1 MVRLAL
7 TEDVGGGDATTDAVV
22 DAGARARAHIEAKHE
37 GILAGS
43 GVAALAFRELDP
55 EMRITWAVPDGGP
68 VPKGATV
75 ATIEGTTR
83 AILTAERV
91 ALNFLQHLSGIATLA
106 GAFVKAVEGTGVQIL
121 DTRKTTPGL
130 RILEKYA
137 VLAGGAMN
145 HRFGLFD
152 GVLIKENHAKA
163 AGSLRAAVERA
174 KRYVAEAPPLE
185 NTPRGESEKKLP
197 IVVEVRTVE
206 EALDVAEMGVDR
218 LLLDNFTPGKISDV
232 VKRLGLSKKSARA
245 KGKSGAPETGGGA
258 SVGAPEV
265 EVSGGVRLANVR
277 EFAIPGVSYI
287 SIGAL
292 THSAPALDLS
302 LLLDGTL

>member
-1 MVRLAL
+1 MRLEAIALPMVRLAL

-22 DAGARARAHIEAKHE
+22 DASARARAHIEARHE

-55 EMRITWAVPDGGP
+55 EMQIAWSCPDGGTI
-68 VPKGATV
+68 PKGTPLATL
-75 ATIEGTTR
+75 EGSAR

-106 GAFVKAVEGTGVQIL
+106 GAFVKAVEGTGVHIL

-152 GVLIKENHAKA
+152 GVLVKENHIKA
-163 AGSLRAAVERA
+163 AGGVAAAVTRA
-174 KRYVAEAPPLE
+174 K
-185 NTPRGESEKKLP
+185 ESAQPKGLP
-197 IVVEVRTVE
+197 VVVEVRSVE
-206 EALDVAEMGVDR
+206 DAIDVAGMGVDR
-218 LLLDNFTPGKISDV
+218 LLLDNFTPPKIAEV
-232 VKRLGLSKKSARA
+232 VKRLGLGKKTVRT
-245 KGKSGAPETGGGA
+245 KGKSGAPEAGGA
-258 SVGAPEV
+258 AGGPPEI

-277 EFAIPGVSYI
+277 EYAIPGVSYI

-302 LLLDGTL
+302 LILDENL

>member
-22 DAGARARAHIEAKHE
+22 DPFARARAHIQAKHE

-43 GVAALAFRELDP
+43 AVAALAFRELDP
-55 EMRITWAVPDGGP
+55 EMRITWGSPDGGP
-68 VPKGATV
+68 VPRSAPV
-75 ATIEGTTR
+75 AVLEGSAR

-106 GAFVKAVEGTGVQIL
+106 GAFVRAVEGTGVHIL

-152 GVLIKENHAKA
+152 GVLVKENHAKA
-163 AGSLRAAVERA
+163 AGGLRAAVERA
-174 KRYVAEAPPLE
+174 QKSALL
-185 NTPRGESEKKLP
+185 KKLP
-197 IVVEVRTVE
+197 VVVEVRSVE
-206 EALDVAEMGVDR
+206 EAVEVGGMGVDR
-218 LLLDNFTPGKISDV
+218 LLLDNFAPGKIADV
-232 VKRLGLSKKSARA
+232 IKRLGLSRKTPRA
-245 KGKSGAPETGGGA
+245 KGKSGAPEAGGGA
-258 SVGAPEV
+258 PGGAPEI

-292 THSAPALDLS
+292 THSAPALDLT
-302 LLLDGTL
+302 LLIDEVL

>member
-1 MVRLAL
+1 MRLAL

-22 DAGARARAHIEAKHE
+22 DPTARARAHIEAKHE

-43 GVAALAFRELDP
+43 AVAALAFRELDP
-55 EMRITWAVPDGGP
+55 TIRITWGAPDGGP
-68 VPKGATV
+68 VPRGAPV
-75 ATIEGTTR
+75 AVIEGSTR

-106 GAFVKAVEGTGVQIL
+106 CSFVKAVEGTGVHIL

-152 GVLIKENHAKA
+152 GVLVKENHARA
-163 AGSLRAAVERA
+163 AGGLRQAVERA
-174 KRYVAEAPPLE
+174 KASAH
-185 NTPRGESEKKLP
+185 EKKLAV
-197 IVVEVRTVE
+197 VVEVRTLE
-206 EALDVAEMGVDR
+206 EALEVGGMGVDR
-218 LLLDNFTPGKISDV
+218 ILLDNFTPAKVADV
-232 VKRLGLSKKSARA
+232 VKRLGLTRKAPRA
-245 KGKSGAPETGGGA
+245 KGKSGAPEAAGGTPGGA
-258 SVGAPEV
+258 MEI

-302 LLLDGTL
+302 LLIDEAL

>member
-1 MVRLAL
+1 VRLAL

-22 DAGARARAHIEAKHE
+22 DPGARARAHIEARNE

-43 GVAALAFRELDP
+43 AVAALAFRELDP
-55 EMRITWAVPDGGP
+55 EMKITWAVPDGGL
-68 VPKGATV
+68 V
-75 ATIEGTTR
+75 ARDTAIVALEGSTR

-106 GAFVKAVEGTGVQIL
+106 ASFVNAVEGTGVHIL

-152 GVLIKENHAKA
+152 GVLVKENHARA
-163 AGSLRAAVERA
+163 AGGLAAAVARA
-174 KRYVAEAPPLE
+174 KEAAHP
-185 NTPRGESEKKLP
+185 KKLP
-197 IVVEVRTVE
+197 VVVEVRSVE
-206 EALDVAEMGVDR
+206 EALEVAGMNVDR
-218 LLLDNFTPGKISDV
+218 LLLDNFTPPRIAEV
-232 VKRLGLSKKSARA
+232 VKRLGLGKKSVRGR
-245 KGKSGAPETGGGA
+245 GKSGAPEAGGGA
-258 SVGAPEV
+258 PGGPLEI

-277 EFAIPGVSYI
+277 EYAIPGVSYI

-302 LLLDGTL
+302 LLLDEAL

>member
-1 MVRLAL
+1 MRLAL

-55 EMRITWAVPDGGP
+55 DMQITWSCPDGGAIP
-68 VPKGATV
+68 LNTSV
-75 ATIEGTTR
+75 AILEGSAR

-106 GAFVKAVEGTGVQIL
+106 GAFVKAVEGTGVHIL

-152 GVLIKENHAKA
+152 GVLVKENHAKA
-163 AGSLRAAVERA
+163 AGGIAPAVARA
-174 KRYVAEAPPLE
+174 KEAAHPK
-185 NTPRGESEKKLP
+185 RLP
-197 IVVEVRTVE
+197 VVVEVRTVE
-206 EALDVAEMGVDR
+206 EALEVASMNVDR
-218 LLLDNFTPGKISDV
+218 LLLDNFTPPKIAEV
-232 VKRLGLSKKSARA
+232 VKRLGLGKKSARA
-245 KGKSGAPETGGGA
+245 KGKSGAPEAGGGA
-258 SVGAPEV
+258 PGGPPEI
-265 EVSGGVRLANVR
+265 EVSGGVRLSNVR
-277 EFAIPGVSYI
+277 EYAIPGVSYI
-287 SIGAL
+287 SIGSL

-302 LLLDGTL
+302 LLMDEAL

>member
-22 DAGARARAHIEAKHE
+22 DPSARSRARIEAKHE

-43 GVAALAFRELDP
+43 AVAALAFRELDP
-55 EMRITWAVPDGGP
+55 EMRITWASPDGGT
-68 VPKGATV
+68 VPRGAPV
-75 ATIEGTTR
+75 ATLEGKTR
-83 AILTAERV
+83 AILSAERV

-106 GAFVKAVEGTGVQIL
+106 GAFVKAIEGTGVHIL

-130 RILEKYA
+130 RVLEKYA

-152 GVLIKENHAKA
+152 GVLVKENHAKA
-163 AGSLRAAVERA
+163 AGGLRLAVERA
-174 KRYVAEAPPLE
+174 MAAAHP
-185 NTPRGESEKKLP
+185 KKLP
-197 IVVEVRTVE
+197 VVVEVRSVE
-206 EALDVAEMGVDR
+206 EALDMATLNVDR
-218 LLLDNFTPGKISDV
+218 LLLDNFTPGKIAEV
-232 VKRLGLSKKSARA
+232 VKRLGLARKSPRAR
-245 KGKSGAPETGGGA
+245 GKSGAPDAGGGA
-258 SVGAPEV
+258 PGGALEI

-302 LLLDGTL
+302 LLLDETL

>member
-22 DAGARARAHIEAKHE
+22 DPSARARAHIEAKHD

-43 GVAALAFRELDP
+43 AVAALAFRELDP
-55 EMRITWAVPDGGP
+55 TMRITWGSPDGGP
-68 VPKGATV
+68 VPRDAPV
-75 ATIEGTTR
+75 AVLEGSTR

-106 GAFVKAVEGTGVQIL
+106 AAFVKAVEGTGVHIL

-152 GVLIKENHAKA
+152 GVLVKENHARA
-163 AGSLRAAVERA
+163 AGGLRTAVERA
-174 KRYVAEAPPLE
+174 K
-185 NTPRGESEKKLP
+185 ESALPKKLP
-197 IVVEVRTVE
+197 VVVEVRTVE
-206 EALDVAEMGVDR
+206 EALEVGGMGVDR
-218 LLLDNFTPGKISDV
+218 LLLDNFTPGKVAEV
-232 VKRLGLSKKSARA
+232 VKRLGLTRKAPRA
-245 KGKSGAPETGGGA
+245 KGKSGAPEAGGGA
-258 SVGAPEV
+258 PGGSPEI

-302 LLLDGTL
+302 LLIDETL